1 MSSMD
6 YNKILVE
13 TLQCN
18 NLGLSREEGT
28 TEIKCM

>member
-18 NLGLSREEGT
+18 NLGLSIGRRDRGN
-28 TEIKCM
+28 